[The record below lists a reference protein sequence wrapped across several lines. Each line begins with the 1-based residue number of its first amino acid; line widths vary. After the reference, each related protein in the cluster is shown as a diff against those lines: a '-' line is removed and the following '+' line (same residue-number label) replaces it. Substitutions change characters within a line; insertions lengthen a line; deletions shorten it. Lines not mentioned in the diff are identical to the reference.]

1 MFPQNIRLK
10 FMLTVRQ
17 AVALS
22 ALLFC
27 LLASS
32 SSYGQ
37 AKKSLAPAPE
47 QLHGGIEIGSKG
59 IKAIVVR
66 VSSEDEGYAVK
77 ILYAEIVNTTPV
89 QTKDGKFTPE
99 AIRDTG
105 VAVGRFYQRMLQEYR
120 IPPDQV
126 HIVVSSGLVGEN
138 PQDLAAEVRKRTN
151 QTPAFLDV
159 DSEVQLTISGA
170 IPKRYK
176 VGQKWYDNRGI
187 SVLIDIGSG
196 NTKGG
201 YQQLRQV
208 AIGSP
213 DYDYVSW
220 GITKGTVTY
229 TTEVSRAAGEA
240 ADYATFVKRSQEL
253 SNTSLRAPLR
263 NEVARKPG
271 LINRKKVYLSG
282 GIAWAIATLIHPED
296 RRSFTPLTTD
306 DINTFYNRATTNPET
321 LMEPDLSRISN
332 PAQRQEAEHEIESV
346 RNTFTPKNLIA
357 GAEIMR
363 AVAAEMNLAGKRL
376 LFVRYGHLAWILS
389 YVRLQAEQ

>member
-1 MFPQNIRLK
+1 
-10 FMLTVRQ
+10 ML
-17 AVALS
+17 A
-22 ALLFC
+22 ALLVILFW
-27 LLASS
+27 SS
-32 SSYGQ
+32 PSYGQ
-37 AKKSLAPAPE
+37 VRKPAPIPE

-66 VSSEDEGYAVK
+66 VSGEDEGYAVK

-138 PQDLAAEVRKRTN
+138 PQDLAAEVRTRTN

-176 VGQKWYDNRGI
+176 SGQKWYDNRGI
-187 SVLIDIGSG
+187 SVLIDVGSG

-213 DYDYVSW
+213 DYDYVTW

-229 TTEVSRAAGEA
+229 TTEVSKAAGEA
-240 ADYATFVKRSQEL
+240 ADYPTFVKRSQEL
-253 SNTSLRAPLR
+253 SNNSLRAPLR

-282 GIAWAIATLIHPED
+282 GIAWAIATLLHPED
-296 RRSFTPLTTD
+296 RRTFTPLTTE
-306 DINTFYNRATTNPET
+306 DINTFYNLAIARPEA
-321 LMEPDLSRISN
+321 LLEPDLSRIPN
-332 PAQRQEAEHEIESV
+332 PALRQEAEREIESV
-346 RNTFTPKNLIA
+346 RNTFTPKNLVA

-363 AVAAEMNLAGKRL
+363 AVAAEMNLTGKRL

-389 YVRLQAEQ
+389 YVRLQAER

>member
-1 MFPQNIRLK
+1 MTPTKNRLR
-10 FMLTVRQ
+10 FLLPAMLAAFFAT
-17 AVALS
+17 
-22 ALLFC
+22 
-27 LLASS
+27 S

-37 AKKSLAPAPE
+37 VRKPPASE

-59 IKAIVVR
+59 IKAMAVR
-66 VSSEDEGYAVK
+66 VSGEDEGFAVK
-77 ILYAEIVNTTPV
+77 ILYAEIINTTPV
-89 QTKDGKFTPE
+89 QTKDGRFTPE

-105 VAVGRFYQRMLQEYR
+105 VAVGRFYQRMLQDYR
-120 IPPDQV
+120 IPPEQIHV
-126 HIVVSSGLVGEN
+126 VVSSGLIGDN
-138 PQDLAAEVRKRTN
+138 PQDLAAEVRKRAN

-170 IPKRYK
+170 IPRRYK
-176 VGQKWYDNRGI
+176 SGQRWYDNRGI

-208 AIGSP
+208 AIGIP
-213 DYDYVSW
+213 DYDYITW

-229 TTEVSRAAGEA
+229 TTEVSKAAGEA

-253 SNTSLRAPLR
+253 SNNSLRAPLR

-282 GIAWAIATLIHPED
+282 GIVWALATLLHPED

-306 DINTFYNRATTNPET
+306 DINLFYNRAIANPEA
-321 LMEPDLSRISN
+321 LLEPDLSRITNASL
-332 PAQRQEAEHEIESV
+332 RQEAEREVESV

-357 GAEIMR
+357 GAEILR
-363 AVAAEMNLAGKRL
+363 AVAAEMNLTGKRL
-376 LFVRYGHLAWILS
+376 LYVRYGHLSWILS
-389 YVRLQAEQ
+389 YVRLQAEK